1 MPDNG
6 ADDAPLVFDAVLCNA
21 LSARLVQGLLHVMHK
36 YEVRARQSAP

>member
-6 ADDAPLVFDAVLCNA
+6 ADDGPLVFGAVLCNA

-36 YEVRARQSAP
+36 YEVRVRQSAP